1 MNFAQFLRDV
11 ALGLYTLST
20 YIGESIYC
28 IHTLCIHTLCICM
41 KECTVET
48 VDL

>member
-1 MNFAQFLRDV
+1 MNFAQFLRDA
-11 ALGLYTLST
+11 ALCLYTLST

-28 IHTLCIHTLCICM
+28 IHTLCICM
-41 KECTVET
+41 KECTIET